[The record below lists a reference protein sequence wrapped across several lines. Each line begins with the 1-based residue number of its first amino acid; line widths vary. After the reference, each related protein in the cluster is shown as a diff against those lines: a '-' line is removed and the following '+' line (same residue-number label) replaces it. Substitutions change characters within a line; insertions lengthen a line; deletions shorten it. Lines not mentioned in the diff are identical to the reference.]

1 MLNNEIYAGVTY
13 YGKTR
18 TKTKGGKVTVIA
30 KLPKEEWIKIPVPHL
45 AVIVRA
51 TFDAVE
57 TRKRRNIQ
65 LQLRNSRRKYLMSGH
80 FRCQC
85 GQVMV
90 GSNREGYLRYQCS
103 THWKSP
109 GKKQCSTHNHSSVC
123 HKVDTLV
130 WDWLYNLLTDEQA
143 LEDGLAKMV
152 EMNRDNTGTKR
163 KRLDTLEKLITKQ
176 ERSIEHLVNEL
187 SDGDYNDKFTRN
199 IFKDKISENTRLIKE
214 LQKEKDQLEIELA
227 QVVLSEEF
235 TQEIKSMAAQI
246 RSKLS
251 GATFD
256 GKRAVM
262 DKLNV
267 KVIFRVEDGKRWLDL
282 TCSLSS
288 GRLSRLILEP
298 CIPFQR
304 QPQPLIQRD
313 PRPVAELF
321 LGQRQVRT
329 HP

>member
-1 MLNNEIYAGVTY
+1 M
-13 YGKTR
+13 
-18 TKTKGGKVTVIA
+18 
-30 KLPKEEWIKIPVPHL
+30 
-45 AVIVRA
+45 
-51 TFDAVE
+51 
-57 TRKRRNIQ
+57 
-65 LQLRNSRRKYLMSGH
+65 
-80 FRCQC
+80 
-85 GQVMV
+85 
-90 GSNREGYLRYQCS
+90 
-103 THWKSP
+103 
-109 GKKQCSTHNHSSVC
+109 
-123 HKVDTLV
+123 
-130 WDWLYNLLTDEQA
+130 
-143 LEDGLAKMV
+143 
-152 EMNRDNTGTKR
+152 
-163 KRLDTLEKLITKQ
+163 
-176 ERSIEHLVNEL
+176 NEL